1 MMPLV
6 IIHDCILFRYRKK
19 LREGKRDSTMTE
31 TLTISVMADA
41 AQNMSLIRTESR
53 KVSQKICT

>member
-1 MMPLV
+1 M
-6 IIHDCILFRYRKK
+6 K
-19 LREGKRDSTMTE
+19 REDKRGSTMTE

-41 AQNMSLIRTESR
+41 APNMSLIRTESR